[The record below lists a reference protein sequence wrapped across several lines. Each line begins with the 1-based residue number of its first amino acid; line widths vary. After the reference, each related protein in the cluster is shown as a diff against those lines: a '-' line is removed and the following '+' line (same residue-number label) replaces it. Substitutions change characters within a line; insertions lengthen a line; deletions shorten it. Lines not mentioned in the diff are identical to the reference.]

1 MIIVSLLFVF
11 MMGYQIYLIKQY
23 KALKRDE
30 MSYVAS
36 LTHDLKSPARAQI
49 NMLNLLLKG
58 QFGQLNPKQYEMLK
72 LTCSSAKYMSN
83 LVGTVLSGYCYGI
96 NSAVLH
102 KTEFDL
108 ISLINFVIR
117 QNELIISEKGL
128 NIIFNHDECEQIIF
142 ADKLQIQRVIE
153 NLFSN
158 AVTYGFE
165 NTEIIIN
172 LNCEEKEV
180 HFSIS
185 NKSYYIEP
193 KELKNIFNKFSKTV
207 NSGLNSAST
216 GIGLFT
222 AKRIITMH
230 GGKIY
235 AQCTPDGICTFGFR
249 LKAIS
254 NKTELLKK

>member
-1 MIIVSLLFVF
+1 MIIVSLLFIL
-11 MMGYQIYLIKQY
+11 MMGYQMYLIKKY
-23 KALKRDE
+23 KTLNKDE

-83 LVGTVLSGYCYGI
+83 LVGTVLSGYRYGI
-96 NSAVLH
+96 NSVVLN

-128 NIIFNHDECEQIIF
+128 NIIFNHDSFKQIIF

-165 NTEIIIN
+165 NTEISID
-172 LNCEEKEV
+172 LNTKETEV
-180 HFSIS
+180 NFSIS

-207 NSGLNSAST
+207 NSGLNSSST
-216 GIGLFT
+216 GLGLFT

-235 AQCTPDGICTFGFR
+235 AQSTPDGICTFGFR
-249 LKAIS
+249 LESIS
-254 NKTELLKK
+254 KKTELLKK